1 MQESSSV
8 QPPQTTTRLA
18 NHEKTDSKVLDLI
31 GGRRALRDRSVDS
44 TKSNGSGKR
53 VAFAEKG
60 TTTTAASAT
69 PPKDLSAPTA
79 TTNVG
84 NAAVDTM
91 RSLGNTLN
99 PLNRFSNMAPSF
111 RGFGRS
117 SPVPATP
124 SAEKSKQLGH
134 GAEAVSLSN
143 ANNNNKTQPVSPP
156 PSAEMDL
163 NAVEAI
169 AELRKTA
176 PPVKRFV
183 ECNDARELRVGD
195 VEELLRD
202 YQRLVG
208 VVRQAM
214 SA

>member
-1 MQESSSV
+1 
-8 QPPQTTTRLA
+8 
-18 NHEKTDSKVLDLI
+18 
-31 GGRRALRDRSVDS
+31 

-143 ANNNNKTQPVSPP
+143 ANNNNKTQP
-156 PSAEMDL
+156 MDL